1 MLAFLQEDMDQLL
14 IKTDEREEMLFKETY
29 KYMYVITNCI
39 WMPSLAGGLIALM
52 DTFYRFAFN
61 PDSIFNLEEVS
72 AFQAQGL
79 ADL

>member
-1 MLAFLQEDMDQLL
+1 MLEFLQEDMDKLL

-29 KYMYVITNCI
+29 RYMYIITNCI
-39 WMPSLAGGLIALM
+39 WMPTLAACSIALI
-52 DTFYRFAFN
+52 DAFYRFAFN

-79 ADL
+79 VDL